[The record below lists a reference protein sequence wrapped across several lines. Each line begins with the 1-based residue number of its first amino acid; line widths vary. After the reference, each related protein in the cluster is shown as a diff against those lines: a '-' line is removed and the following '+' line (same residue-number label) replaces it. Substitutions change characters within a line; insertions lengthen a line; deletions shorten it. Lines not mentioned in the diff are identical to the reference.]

1 MCCMTD
7 KIGIRPATIIIDNG
21 RVLLVKSKYQN
32 EEFYLFPG
40 GGLEFGETIEEG
52 AIRETLEETG
62 LKVKIKSLFHVNEY
76 IYRSDWNKRSVSFFF
91 IAEPIEGNILNPQTN
106 DQGKITEVVWIP
118 LEDLEKIDVKPKRI
132 VKMISENRNLST
144 SNCPYSIDFKE

>member
-1 MCCMTD
+1 MAD
-7 KIGIRPATIIIDNG
+7 KLGIRPSTIVINNG
-21 RVLLVKSKYQN
+21 KVLLVKSKYQN

-62 LKVKIKSLFHVNEY
+62 LKVNIKNLFHINEY

-91 IAEPIEGNILNPQTN
+91 IAESIEGNKLNPQTN

-132 VKMISENRNLST
+132 AKMISENKDLST
-144 SNCPYSIDFKE
+144 PSCRYSVDFKE